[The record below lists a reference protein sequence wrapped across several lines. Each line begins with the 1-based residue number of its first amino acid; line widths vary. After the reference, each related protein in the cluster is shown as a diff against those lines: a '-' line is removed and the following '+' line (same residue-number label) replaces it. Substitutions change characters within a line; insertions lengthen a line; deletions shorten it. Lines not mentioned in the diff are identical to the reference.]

1 MPIRAHRSF
10 ADDSFGSV
18 AVIFGISALVLVGA
32 VGLGIDTYRVQNT
45 QAGLKRVADATCRQI
60 SNASTVNYPTSG
72 DVVALAKRYASGE
85 LGSNSATAGAAVS
98 LTDAGSNYALVL
110 TQSVRSTFGAALGY
124 RGSDLAIRAQCGKT
138 ATTQYQCTSG
148 AYIYAANN
156 VAGQTLAMTKLT
168 ALSQAANPSQ
178 FIVTYANLDAS
189 NATQIVSRS
198 VISAD
203 YLIPAATAAA
213 TTVFVHDVNKDGSLP
228 QFCEDALPYTPSSGG
243 SSSSSSSGG
252 STPSTAYCSASAYVR
267 AARTETMSN
276 SSYSGTV
283 SMSPTPSAG
292 LSSLTLTTTV
302 LNGSKSGP
310 YTVKFNVSQGF
321 AASAS
326 VTQVTGAGGAVYTA
340 SDEQAYLFNVAAG
353 KFGTMMTDVVGAGW
367 KLVYVKSHT
376 DAVWEDLNGACND
389 ISSPIALDLI
399 GLGRI
404 ETTGVSTAVDAI
416 RPRVGRTVA
425 LRTPDGPTRI
435 EWLIGNG
442 QGFLVDDRDGR
453 AETDMS
459 SARLFGPTATTSDG
473 FETLAKRDHSGSGV
487 LSGRDLEGLAVWI
500 DDGDGVVQRGEIKS
514 LSALGITAIDAN
526 WKKVVGSDGH
536 MKMQSQ
542 AIRNG
547 APIMIEDIWLATARD
562 AQIAAATEAGK

>member
-1 MPIRAHRSF
+1 M
-10 ADDSFGSV
+10 
-18 AVIFGISALVLVGA
+18 
-32 VGLGIDTYRVQNT
+32 
-45 QAGLKRVADATCRQI
+45 
-60 SNASTVNYPTSG
+60 
-72 DVVALAKRYASGE
+72 
-85 LGSNSATAGAAVS
+85 
-98 LTDAGSNYALVL
+98 
-110 TQSVRSTFGAALGY
+110 
-124 RGSDLAIRAQCGKT
+124 
-138 ATTQYQCTSG
+138 
-148 AYIYAANN
+148 
-156 VAGQTLAMTKLT
+156 
-168 ALSQAANPSQ
+168 
-178 FIVTYANLDAS
+178 
-189 NATQIVSRS
+189 
-198 VISAD
+198 
-203 YLIPAATAAA
+203 
-213 TTVFVHDVNKDGSLP
+213 
-228 QFCEDALPYTPSSGG
+228 
-243 SSSSSSSGG
+243 
-252 STPSTAYCSASAYVR
+252 
-267 AARTETMSN
+267 
-276 SSYSGTV
+276 
-283 SMSPTPSAG
+283 
-292 LSSLTLTTTV
+292 
-302 LNGSKSGP
+302 LNGAKSGP

-326 VTQVTGAGGAVYTA
+326 VTQVTGSGAAVYTT

-416 RPRVGRTVA
+416 RPTVGRTIT
-425 LRTPDGPTRI
+425 LRTPDGQTRI

-459 SARLFGPTATTSDG
+459 YTRLFGPTDTTSDG
-473 FETLAKRDHSGSGV
+473 FETLAKLDHSGSGV
-487 LSGRDLEGLAVWI
+487 LAGRDLEGLAVWI
-500 DDGDGVVQRGEIKS
+500 DDGDGVVQHGEIKT
-514 LSALGITAIDAN
+514 LSELGITAIDAN
-526 WKKVVGSDGH
+526 WKKVVGNDGH